1 MNFIDSM
8 EMVQQMILPFTGDGA
23 LAAVPQRCFSMRC
36 RNIYP
41 FIFIIQAH
49 SAAGRSVAGGNVRS
63 AVMFFQD
70 PG

>member
-8 EMVQQMILPFTGDGA
+8 EMVQQMFLPFTGDGA

-49 SAAGRSVAGGNVRS
+49 SVAGGKERS

>member
-8 EMVQQMILPFTGDGA
+8 EMVQQMFLPFTGDGA
-23 LAAVPQRCFSMRC
+23 LAAVPQRCCSMRC

-49 SAAGRSVAGGNVRS
+49 SAVGRSVAGGNVRS